1 MISAIGKNINK
12 NNFLHQYSLNIN
24 CSYFRDLKPE
34 NFLFEDKDDGA
45 LIKLI
50 DFGLSTSYLEQVK
63 DSDGR
68 SMKVLTKLKTCAG
81 TSLYMAP
88 EVIMK

>member
-1 MISAIGKNINK
+1 MQI
-12 NNFLHQYSLNIN
+12 
-24 CSYFRDLKPE
+24 FRDLKPE
-34 NFLFEDKDDGA
+34 NFLFENRNENA

-50 DFGLSTSYLEQVK
+50 DFGLSTSYLESIEGEGGK
-63 DSDGR
+63 SK
-68 SMKVLTKLKTCAG
+68 KVLAKLKTCAG

>member
-1 MISAIGKNINK
+1 MNI
-12 NNFLHQYSLNIN
+12 Y
-24 CSYFRDLKPE
+24 YYRDLKPE
-34 NFLFEDKDDGA
+34 NFLFEDKQENA

-50 DFGLSTSYLEQVK
+50 DFGLSTSYLESVPGEGGKSQ
-63 DSDGR
+63 
-68 SMKVLTKLKTCAG
+68 KVLAKLKTCAG